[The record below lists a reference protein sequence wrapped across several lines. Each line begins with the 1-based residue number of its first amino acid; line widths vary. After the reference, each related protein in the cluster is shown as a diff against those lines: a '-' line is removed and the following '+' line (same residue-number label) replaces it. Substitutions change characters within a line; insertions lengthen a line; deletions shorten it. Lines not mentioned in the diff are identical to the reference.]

1 MGKNQTSFKKGHRV
15 PKEWVE
21 KIIKA
26 LKGRKIPEER
36 RKKLIGRKL
45 SEETKKKISQNHGLK
60 GEKHWQWKGGIS
72 KNKGYY
78 SWIKNKH
85 NRLKALVEGN
95 YNWEEWEEL
104 KKKYNYTCAA
114 CGKKEP
120 EIKLTIDHIIPI
132 SKRGTNWISNIQPL
146 CRSCNS
152 KKGKKVDY
160 NFINA
165 IKKS

>member
-1 MGKNQTSFKKGHRV
+1 MGKNQTSFKKGHKV

-36 RKKLIGRKL
+36 RLKLVGRKL
-45 SEETKKKISQNHGLK
+45 SEEHKKKISQKSALR
-60 GEKHWQWKGGIS
+60 GERHWQWKGGIT
-72 KNKGYY
+72 KNKEYR

-85 NRLKALVEGN
+85 NRLKRIAEGN
-95 YNWEEWEEL
+95 YTWKEWKEL
-104 KKKYNYTCAA
+104 KKKYNYSCVM
-114 CGKKEP
+114 CGRKEP